1 MDRPVGFEAF
11 TQVAKGVNGIVYEFD
26 VATGHVHRTGRI
38 AEVIGF
44 HPHEIPPT
52 ADWWHTRI
60 HPDDL
65 REIRERHT
73 AIIAAG
79 GEQLVSHYRVQ
90 HRNGHWISIED
101 RAWVVADDNGNVQR
115 IVGYSVDITEQRQA
129 EADKRQRQEQLRIA
143 LNAGRM
149 GTWSWDAAT
158 NMVFTDAVHRQIFDI
173 ASDADLV
180 PAADLFARIH
190 KDDLDNVVTASK
202 LQQVA
207 GPFDLDFRIVR
218 RDGEI
223 RWLRSSSTPLRNA
236 QGVVTHL
243 VGVNFDITDIKNNE
257 RLIQQ
262 NTRRMSVLAELAD
275 VTRNLTDPHEILAA
289 ALRLLR
295 RHLRADR
302 CGWAEVEPDDIHFVY
317 AGSDQEPGVPPV
329 TGRYPISAFG
339 ADVVRIMSSG
349 RPFIVNDVENG
360 LPAQADRAAYAA
372 GGIAALIAIPLLK
385 KGRFVGGMGA
395 HSFRPRRWTD
405 EEIDL
410 TREVVERCWESIE
423 RARAEQAVRSLN
435 AQLQNQVEE
444 LRALLNI
451 LPVSVLRGDATCEHI
466 TGNAAG
472 YDMLRL
478 KPGENMSKSAMQ
490 PLPAGV
496 DFRVFVNNQEIAP
509 QDLPMQYTARTG
521 KPVQH
526 VEEDIRFPD
535 GSSITVLCNTVP
547 LLDQDG
553 RIRSVLGVF
562 MDISERKKTER
573 AIRAASEAKDHF
585 LAVLSHELRTPLAP
599 VLTAAQL
606 LESDAALAPPQREL
620 AQTIRRN
627 AELEARLIDDLL
639 DLTRIARNKLELHPA
654 TIDLHE
660 KINHVLTICQE
671 DIGLKRLNIRLDL
684 AANSHH
690 LHADPA
696 RMQQIVWNLLKNA
709 IKFTPERGA
718 ITVRT
723 RNAGPATVT
732 LDVADTGVG
741 ISPDV
746 LPRIFDAFE
755 QGGRDITRQF
765 GGMGLGLAISKALAE
780 LHGGTIRAHS
790 DGLGAGATFTIELP
804 VTNPAPNAG
813 IRPPV
818 DEFRAIRAAV
828 LLVEDH
834 ADTRRLMQRVLHD
847 AGCLVVAAAT
857 MTEALTAAAARDFDL
872 LISDI
877 GLPDGSGI
885 ELLQRLR
892 NAKRAPLAIAL
903 SGYGME
909 DDIRRSTDAGFACHL
924 TKPVNLRILSESVRQ
939 LLSADASPAASPQPP
954 L

>member
-1 MDRPVGFEAF
+1 MNRPAGVEAF

-38 AEVIGF
+38 AEIIGF

-65 REIRERHT
+65 REIHQRHT

-90 HRNGHWISIED
+90 HRDGHWIFIED
-101 RAWVVADDNGNVQR
+101 RSWVVTDDNGKVQR
-115 IVGYSVDITEQRQA
+115 ILGYSVDITEQRKA
-129 EADKRQRQEQLRIA
+129 EAEQRQRQEQLRIA

-158 NMVFTDAVHRQIFDI
+158 NMVFTDAIHRRIFDI
-173 ASDADLV
+173 DSDADLV
-180 PAADLFARIH
+180 PASEMFSRIH
-190 KDDLDNVVTASK
+190 KDDFDNVVTANK
-202 LQQVA
+202 LQQVT

-223 RWLRSSSTPLRNA
+223 RWLRSSSMPLRNP
-236 QGVVTHL
+236 QGAVTHL
-243 VGVNFDITDIKNNE
+243 VGVNFDITESRDNE
-257 RLIQQ
+257 RRLRES
-262 NTRRMSVLAELAD
+262 TRRMSVLSQLAD
-275 VTRNLTDPHEILAA
+275 ATRLLTDPRAIVQAA
-289 ALRLLR
+289 MAVLREAL
-295 RHLRADR
+295 HADR
-302 CGWAEVEPDDIHFVY
+302 CAWADVEDDENHFNFV
-317 AGSDQEPGVPPV
+317 GSAQAPGTPPAV
-329 TGRYPISAFG
+329 GRYPIAAFG
-339 ADVVRIMSSG
+339 ESALLYMRQGLV
-349 RPFIVNDVENG
+349 FTCNDAESE
-360 LPAQADRAAYAA
+360 LPA
-372 GGIAALIAIPLLK
+372 
-385 KGRFVGGMGA
+385 GA
-395 HSFRPRRWTD
+395 HRDAFRQINTRAVIAVPIYKGGRLVSGTGVHAAAPRRWTD
-405 EEIDL
+405 DEIAL
-410 TREVVERCWESIE
+410 AREVTERCSESIE
-423 RARAEQAVRSLN
+423 RARAEQEVHRLN
-435 AQLQNQVEE
+435 ARLQSKVKE
-444 LRALLNI
+444 LETLLDI
-451 LPVSVLRGDATCEHI
+451 LPIAVLRGDATCQHI
-466 TGNAAG
+466 TGNRAGAA
-472 YDMLRL
+472 MLRRNV
-478 KPGENMSKSAMQ
+478 GDNVSKTA
-490 PLPAGV
+490 PDPAP
-496 DFRVFVNNQEIAP
+496 DHLSFRVFIQGREIAP
-509 QDLPMQYTARTG
+509 DDLPMQYTARTLE
-521 KPVQH
+521 PVRNL
-526 VEEDIRFPD
+526 EEDIVFSD
-535 GSSITVLCNTVP
+535 GVVSTIVCNTAP
-547 LLDQDG
+547 LLDADG
-553 RIRSVLGVF
+553 KLHAVLGVF

-585 LAVLSHELRTPLAP
+585 LAVLSHELRTPLSP

-606 LESDAALAPPQREL
+606 LESDAALTPPQREL

-660 KINHVLTICQE
+660 KIKHVLTICHE
-671 DIGLKRLNIRLDL
+671 DIGLKRLNVRLDL
-684 AANSHH
+684 AAHCHH

-723 RNAGPATVT
+723 RNTGPATVT

-755 QGGRDITRQF
+755 QGGREITRQF

-804 VTNPAPNAG
+804 VTAPATAAG
-813 IRPPV
+813 ARPPS
-818 DEFRAIRAAV
+818 DQFAAIRAAI

-847 AGCLVVAAAT
+847 AGCDVIAAAT
-857 MTEALTAAAARDFDL
+857 MTEALTAAATRRFDL

-892 NAKRAPLAIAL
+892 ADNRAPVAIAL

-909 DDIRRSTDAGFACHL
+909 DDIRRSTDAGYASHL
-924 TKPVNLRILSESVRQ
+924 TKPVNLRTLSDTVRQ
-939 LLSADASPAASPQPP
+939 LLPCSPAASPQPP